1 MRHTTYL
8 RAATCASALLIGLGL
23 AVGATTPA
31 FAQSNDDDV
40 RVKDEIIVTARK
52 TEETLLDVPLSITA
66 ITEAEIER
74 SGIDNIADIALQTPG
89 FSFRQGFGRAEGGAN
104 SRPAIRGMSNVLGA
118 PNAGFFVDG
127 IFVSDSITSYQ
138 LDNLQRVEVIRGPQ
152 SALFGRN
159 TFSGAVN
166 FVTRDPGDEM
176 RGRITAMAAEHDAF
190 ELNGYVSG
198 PIKEGI
204 LYGEINGRFNTF
216 GGDYENADGGDD
228 LGAQETTNVGGKLV
242 FTPSDMF
249 TARLNLGYSEVRDG
263 GFAYGA
269 LGSNNLNC
277 FLPNVTGSFFGI
289 DLSSNRSRGYFCGEI
304 EVPDTLAFND
314 AELDQLGYDG
324 IERDSFR
331 SSLQLDWD
339 LDNGY
344 TLTSITAYNSSK
356 NINIFDNALVSSA
369 TPNFSIGK
377 SSRHDISQ
385 ELRILSPRDN
395 RFRWLAGGYYFE
407 ENDGEGFD
415 AGGNFNP
422 NGLSNRPRLFDS
434 GDKVENVALFGMVE
448 YDASEDLTLSLEA
461 RYQEDTITATDEVLG
476 AADSTT
482 RPAFNNVREAK
493 FESFLPRLT
502 ARYALNENMNVY
514 GSIAKGNKPG
524 GFNPVP
530 TQAEFFD
537 PQDFTEFTRDFATFD
552 EENIWSYEVGLKG
565 QDGEG
570 RFNYNVA
577 AYYIDWADQQLTQ
590 SQPYLTASSGGNSGT
605 TFPAVVNAGESEI
618 YGFEAELFG
627 SLDRFSY
634 SLGYS
639 YTNAEL
645 TDFYDENAEELF
657 DTDGIPSGSPG
668 DVDGFNGQLAGNDL
682 PQTPAHQINASGTYT
697 VPVNDSTDWFA
708 RADYNY
714 ESKRFVQVF
723 NLAHTGDSHM
733 LNLQTGIDRGDWSI
747 TAFYNNVL
755 GDDTPLVVTRL
766 LDFNRTLL
774 IPDPVRSFIFLP
786 NRRFTFYRDFT
797 ISGPRKSQFGVRA
810 SYKF

>member
-1 MRHTTYL
+1 MTKT
-8 RAATCASALLIGLGL
+8 RAFQSSSCVAAILLSLSA
-23 AVGATTPA
+23 APVW
-31 FAQSNDDDV
+31 AQDDGNERV
-40 RVKDEIIVTARK
+40 RIKDEIIVTARK

-66 ITEAEIER
+66 IGEQEILD

-104 SRPAIRGMSNVLGA
+104 SRPAIRGMSNVLGS

-127 IFVSDSITSYQ
+127 IFVADSITSYQ

-159 TFSGAVN
+159 TFAGAVN
-166 FVTRDPGDEM
+166 FVTRDPGDEL
-176 RGRITAMAAEHDAF
+176 RGRVSATAAEHGAF

-204 LYGEINGRFNTF
+204 LYGEINGRFDTF
-216 GGDYENADGGDD
+216 GGDYDNADGGDD
-228 LGAQETTNVGGKLV
+228 LGKQQTANVGTKLV
-242 FTPSDMF
+242 FTPTDAF
-249 TARLNLGYSEVRDG
+249 TARLSLGYSQVRDG
-263 GFAYGA
+263 GFAYGG
-269 LGSNNLNC
+269 LGSQNLNC
-277 FLPNVTGSFFGI
+277 FEPNVTGAFFGI

-304 EVPDTLAFND
+304 EVPDVLAFND
-314 AELDQLGYDG
+314 AELNQLGYDG
-324 IERDSFR
+324 IERDTFR
-331 SSLQLDWD
+331 SSLQMDWD

-344 TLTSITAYNSSK
+344 TLTSITAYNSSD

-377 SSRHDISQ
+377 TARNDFSQ
-385 ELRILSPRDN
+385 ELRILSPRDK

-415 AGGNFNP
+415 ASGNFSAD
-422 NGLSNRPRLFDS
+422 GLSNRPQLFDS
-434 GDKVENVALFGMVE
+434 GDRVESIAGFGMVE
-448 YDASEDLTLSLEA
+448 YDATEDLTLSLEG
-461 RYQEDTITATDEVLG
+461 RYQEDRITATDEVLG
-476 AADSTT
+476 VADSTT
-482 RPAFNNVREAK
+482 RPAFNNVREVK
-493 FESFLPRLT
+493 FDSFLPRFT
-502 ARYALNENMNVY
+502 ARYNLNTNTNLY

-524 GFNPVP
+524 GFNAVP

-537 PQDFTEFTRDFATFD
+537 PQDFTEFTRDFAIFD
-552 EENIWSYEVGLKG
+552 EESIWSYEVGLKG

-570 RFNYNVA
+570 RFNYNLA
-577 AYYIDWADQQLTQ
+577 AYYIDWSDQQLTQ
-590 SQPYLTASSGGNSGT
+590 SQPYTTASSGGRSGT
-605 TFPAVVNAGESEI
+605 TFPAVVNAGRSEI
-618 YGFEAELFG
+618 FGFEAELFG
-627 SLDRFSY
+627 AYDRFDY

-645 TDFYDENAEELF
+645 KDFYDENAEELF
-657 DTDGIPSGSPG
+657 DTDGIVSGQPG
-668 DVDGFNGQLAGNDL
+668 DVDGFNGQLAGNKL
-682 PQTPAHQINASGTYT
+682 PQTPAHQVNASLTYT
-697 VPVNDSTDWFA
+697 MPIGDEIDWFA

-733 LNLQTGIDRGDWSI
+733 LNIQTGVDRGNWRLS
-747 TAFYNNVL
+747 AFYNNVL
-755 GDDTPLVVTRL
+755 NDDTPLVVTRL
-766 LDFNRTLL
+766 LDFNRPLL

-797 ISGPRKSQFGVRA
+797 ISGPRKPQFGVRA

>member
-1 MRHTTYL
+1 MMKSGLLRSAACTTTIL
-8 RAATCASALLIGLGL
+8 GGLAAATPSL
-23 AVGATTPA
+23 AQPSDLEDTVI
-31 FAQSNDDDV
+31 
-40 RVKDEIIVTARK
+40 KDEIIVTARK
-52 TEETLLDVPLSITA
+52 TEETLLDVPLSISA
-66 ITEAEIER
+66 ISEQEILR
-74 SGIDNIADIALQTPG
+74 SGIDNIADVALQTPG

-127 IFVSDSITSYQ
+127 IFVADSITSYQ

-152 SALFGRN
+152 AALFGRN
-159 TFSGAVN
+159 TFAGAVN
-166 FVTRDPGDEM
+166 FVTRDPGDEVQ
-176 RGRITAMAAEHDAF
+176 GRITASAAEHDAF
-190 ELNGYVSG
+190 ELNGYLSG
-198 PIKEGI
+198 PIKEGL

-216 GGDYENADGGDD
+216 GGDYENADGGED
-228 LGAQETTNVGGKLV
+228 LGSQETTNIGTKLV
-242 FTPSDMF
+242 FTPSDAF
-249 TARLNLGYSEVRDG
+249 TARVNLGYSKVRDG
-263 GFAYGA
+263 GFAYGGF
-269 LGSNNLNC
+269 GSNNLNC

-314 AELDQLGYDG
+314 AELNQLGYDG
-324 IERDSFR
+324 IERDTFR
-331 SSLQLDWD
+331 SSLQMDWD
-339 LDNGY
+339 LANGY
-344 TLTSITAYNSSK
+344 TLTSVTAYNTSD

-377 SSRHDISQ
+377 TSRNDFSQ
-385 ELRILSPRDN
+385 ELRILSPRDKQ
-395 RFRWLAGGYYFE
+395 FRWLAGGYYFE
-407 ENDGEGFD
+407 QNRGEGFD
-415 AGGNFNP
+415 AGGTFNA
-422 NGLSNRPRLFDS
+422 NGQSNRPRLFDS
-434 GDKVENVALFGMVE
+434 GDKVENIAAFAMIE
-448 YDASEDLTLSLEA
+448 YDATEDFTLSLEG
-461 RYQEDTITATDEVLG
+461 RYQEDTITATDEVL
-476 AADSTT
+476 AAPDATV
-482 RPAFNNVREAK
+482 RPAFNNIREAK
-493 FESFLPRLT
+493 FDSFLPRFT
-502 ARYALNENMNVY
+502 ARYSLNDNTNIY

-530 TQAEFFD
+530 TSAEFFD
-537 PQDFTEFTRDFATFD
+537 QQDFAEFTRDFAIF
-552 EENIWSYEVGLKG
+552 EEESIWSYELGIKG
-565 QDGEG
+565 QDGTG
-570 RFNYNVA
+570 RLNYNVA
-577 AYYIDWADQQLTQ
+577 AYYIDWSDQQLTQ
-590 SQPYLTASSGGNSGT
+590 SQPYLTASSGGRSGT

-618 YGFEAELFG
+618 FGFEAELFG
-627 SLDRFSY
+627 SIDRFDY

-645 TDFYDENAEELF
+645 KDFYDENAEELF
-657 DTDGIPSGSPG
+657 DTDGIASGTAG
-668 DVDGFNGQLAGNDL
+668 DVDGFNGQLAGNKL

-697 VPVNDSTDWFA
+697 VPIGDDADWFA

-714 ESKRFVQVF
+714 ESKRYVQVF

-733 LNLQTGIDRGDWSI
+733 LNLQTGIDKGNWNL
-747 TAFYNNVL
+747 TAFYNNAL

>member
-1 MRHTTYL
+1 MTHSNLFRT
-8 RAATCASALLIGLGL
+8 ASCASALLLGLGVAAPTL
-23 AVGATTPA
+23 
-31 FAQSNDDDV
+31 AQSTDENV
-40 RVKDEIIVTARK
+40 RIKDEIIVTARK

-66 ITEAEIER
+66 ITAADIER
-74 SGIDNIADIALQTPG
+74 SGLDSIADVALQTPG

-104 SRPAIRGMSNVLGA
+104 SRPAIRGMSNVLGS

-138 LDNLQRVEVIRGPQ
+138 LDNLERVEVIRGPQ

-159 TFSGAVN
+159 TFAGAVN
-166 FVTRDPGDEM
+166 FVTRDPGEEM
-176 RGRITAMAAEHDAF
+176 QGRISAMAAEHDAY
-190 ELNGYVSG
+190 ELTGYVNG

-204 LYGEINGRFNTF
+204 LYGEINARFNTF
-216 GGDYENADGGDD
+216 GGDYENADGGDN

-242 FTPSDMF
+242 FKPTDAF
-249 TARLNLGYSEVRDG
+249 TARLNLGYSQVRDG
-263 GFAYGA
+263 GFAYGG

-277 FLPNVTGSFFGI
+277 FQPNVTGSFFGI

-314 AELDQLGYDG
+314 AELNDLGYDG

-331 SSLQLDWD
+331 SSLQMDWD

-344 TLTSITAYNSSK
+344 SLTSITGYNSSD
-356 NINIFDNALVSSA
+356 NINIFDNALVSSTA
-369 TPNFSIGK
+369 PNFSIGK
-377 SSRHDISQ
+377 TSRNDFSQ
-385 ELRILSPRDN
+385 ELRILSPRDKQ
-395 RFRWLAGGYYFE
+395 FRWLAGGYYFE

-415 AGGNFNP
+415 AGGVYAP
-422 NGLSNRPRLFDS
+422 NGQSNRPRLFDS
-434 GDKVENVALFGMVE
+434 GDKVENIAVYGMVE
-448 YDASEDLTLSLEA
+448 YDATEDLTLSLEA
-461 RYQEDTITATDEVLG
+461 RYQEDTITATEEVLG

-482 RPAFNNVREAK
+482 RPAFTDIREIK
-493 FESFLPRLT
+493 YDSFLPRVT
-502 ARYALNENMNVY
+502 ARYSLNENTNIY

-524 GFNPVP
+524 GFNSVP
-530 TQAEFFD
+530 PESEFFN
-537 PQDFTEFTRDFATFD
+537 PQDFAEFTRDFATF
-552 EENIWSYEVGLKG
+552 EEESIWSYEVGVKG
-565 QDGEG
+565 QDGTG
-570 RFNYNVA
+570 RLNYNLS
-577 AYYIDWADQQLTQ
+577 AYYIDWSDQQLTQ
-590 SQPYLTASSGGNSGT
+590 SQPYTTASSGGRSGT
-605 TFPAVVNAGESEI
+605 TFPAVVNAGASEI
-618 YGFEAELFG
+618 FGFEAELIG
-627 SLDRFSY
+627 SVDRFDY

-639 YTNAEL
+639 YSNAEL

-657 DTDGIPSGSPG
+657 DTDGIASGQPG
-668 DVDGFNGQLAGNDL
+668 DVDGLNGQLAGNKL

-697 VPVNDSTDWFA
+697 IPISDTTDWFA

-723 NLAHTGDSHM
+723 NLSHTGDSHM
-733 LNLQTGIDRGDWSI
+733 LNLRTGIDRGNWSLS
-747 TAFYNNVL
+747 AFYNNVL
-755 GDDTPLVVTRL
+755 GDNTPLVVTRL
-766 LDFNRTLL
+766 LDFNRPLL